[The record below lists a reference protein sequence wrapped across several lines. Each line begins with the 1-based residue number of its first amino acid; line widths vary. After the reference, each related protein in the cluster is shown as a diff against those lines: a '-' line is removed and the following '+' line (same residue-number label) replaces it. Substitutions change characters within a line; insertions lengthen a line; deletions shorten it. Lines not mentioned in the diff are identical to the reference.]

1 MLEFIFGWIIGVWMA
16 QQMSLPSVHQ
26 QIQTWWYKPQL
37 SDETTSE
44 TTSEIKEEET
54 VPLFTGQMPAPAV

>member
-37 SDETTSE
+37 PDE

-54 VPLFTGQMPAPAV
+54 VPLFTGKMPAQAV